1 VGAARRS
8 DHSGCTAVID
18 RSLARRW
25 LQTTLLAVFAGLALL
40 LATIGVYGVIAYG
53 VSQRLREFGIRLAL
67 GARRQDIV
75 NMVVAGGARMTLIG
89 VGLGLIGAVIA
100 ARVIATLL
108 FGVGA
113 WDLISF
119 AAAAIGLNGVAMIAC
134 YLPARKAA
142 RIDPTSALRTE

>member
-53 VSQRLREFGIRLAL
+53 VSQRLRAL
-67 GARRQDIV
+67 PRQRS
-75 NMVVAGGARMTLIG
+75 G
-89 VGLGLIGAVIA
+89 
-100 ARVIATLL
+100 
-108 FGVGA
+108 
-113 WDLISF
+113 
-119 AAAAIGLNGVAMIAC
+119 
-134 YLPARKAA
+134 
-142 RIDPTSALRTE
+142 